1 LPLQLGAARLLAD
14 ADPALAVVLA
24 LAPSLPREAL
34 DAQLAREPAAEGL
47 PLRVFEGATYDV
59 VRAADVVVTKPGTAT
74 VEIALLG
81 TPMVVAARAHPLT
94 AAIARRVVRVPS
106 FTMVNLIAGE
116 PVVPELLQ
124 EDARPERIAAAVR
137 ELLGGPAGLAQ
148 RRRLADLR
156 GRLGGG
162 GAARRTAEIA
172 LEMLPGPAGA

>member
-1 LPLQLGAARLLAD
+1 
-14 ADPALAVVLA
+14 
-24 LAPSLPREAL
+24 
-34 DAQLAREPAAEGL
+34 
-47 PLRVFEGATYDV
+47 
-59 VRAADVVVTKPGTAT
+59 VVVTKPGTAT